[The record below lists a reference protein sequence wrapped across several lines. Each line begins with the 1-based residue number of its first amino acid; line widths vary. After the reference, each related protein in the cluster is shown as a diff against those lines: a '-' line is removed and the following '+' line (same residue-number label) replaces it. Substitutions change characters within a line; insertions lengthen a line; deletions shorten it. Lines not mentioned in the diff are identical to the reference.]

1 MAKKET
7 TKKEEVKKDVAAE
20 KITTDVKSEA
30 KSSNKKKVSS
40 GILYVESTF
49 NNTKVSL
56 TDNNGNVLMWSTSG
70 SLGFKGAKKGTPFA
84 AAKIGETLGQ
94 KAFDLGLKEISVIV
108 KGVGSG
114 RESAIRGFVTKGF
127 TINSIKDAT
136 PVPHNGPKPK
146 KPRRV

>member
-1 MAKKET
+1 MGKVKIAKTEED
-7 TKKEEVKKDVAAE
+7 KKVAA
-20 KITTDVKSEA
+20 TEA
-30 KSSNKKKVSS
+30 KVEAKILSKKKISS

-56 TDNNGNVLMWSTSG
+56 TDEKGNVIMWSTSG
-70 SLGFKGAKKGTPFA
+70 SLGFRGAKKGTPFA
-84 AAKIGETLGQ
+84 AAKIGEMLGQ
-94 KAFDLGLKEISVIV
+94 KAFDMGLKEISVVV

-114 RESAIRGFVTKGF
+114 RESAIRGFITKGF
-127 TINSIKDAT
+127 TINAIKDVT

>member
-1 MAKKET
+1 MGKKRI
-7 TKKEEVKKDVAAE
+7 VKTEGEKGAE
-20 KITTDVKSEA
+20 ALNKAEA
-30 KSSNKKKVSS
+30 KIASKRKISS

-56 TDNNGNVLMWSTSG
+56 TDDNGNVLMWSSSG

-114 RESAIRGFVTKGF
+114 RESAIRGFITKGF
-127 TINSIKDAT
+127 VINSIKDAT

-146 KPRRV
+146 K

>member
-1 MAKKET
+1 MAKKVITKTDEEKKVAGET
-7 TKKEEVKKDVAAE
+7 KVETKASA
-20 KITTDVKSEA
+20 
-30 KSSNKKKVSS
+30 KKKISS

-56 TDNNGNVLMWSTSG
+56 TDVKGNVIMWSSSG
-70 SLGFKGAKKGTPFA
+70 SLGFRGAKKGTPFA
-84 AAKIGETLGQ
+84 AAKIGETLGA
-94 KAFDLGLKEISVIV
+94 KAFDLGLKEIDVVV

-114 RESAIRGFVTKGF
+114 RESAIRGFITKGF
-127 TINSIKDAT
+127 TINSIKDTT

>member
-1 MAKKET
+1 MGKKRI
-7 TKKEEVKKDVAAE
+7 VKTEGEKGASAE
-20 KITTDVKSEA
+20 SKVEA
-30 KSSNKKKVSS
+30 KVSSKKKIAS

-56 TDNNGNVLMWSTSG
+56 TDDSGNVLMWSTSG

-94 KAFDLGLKEISVIV
+94 KAFDLGLKEIAVVV

-127 TINSIKDAT
+127 IIKSIRDTT

>member
-1 MAKKET
+1 MPKKIVTKTEDAKEVAPE
-7 TKKEEVKKDVAAE
+7 KKV
-20 KITTDVKSEA
+20 EA
-30 KSSNKKKVSS
+30 KAVSKKKVAA

-49 NNTKVSL
+49 NNTKVTL
-56 TDNNGNVLMWSTSG
+56 TDNAGNVLLWSSSG
-70 SLGFKGAKKGTPFA
+70 ALGFKGAKKGTPFA
-84 AAKIGETLGQ
+84 AAKVGETLGQ
-94 KAFDLGLKEISVIV
+94 KAFDLGLKEIAVVV

-127 TINSIKDAT
+127 VINSIKDTT

>member
-1 MAKKET
+1 MAKNT
-7 TKKEEVKKDVAAE
+7 TVKTGEEKAVTEKK
-20 KITTDVKSEA
+20 VKSG
-30 KSSNKKKVSS
+30 SKKRIDS
-40 GILYVESTF
+40 GVLYVESTF

-56 TDNNGNVLMWSTSG
+56 TDNSGNVLMWSSSG

-94 KAFDLGLKEISVIV
+94 KAFDMGLKEINVVV

-114 RESAIRGFVTKGF
+114 RESAIRGFTTKGF
-127 TINSIKDAT
+127 IINSIKDTT

>member
-1 MAKKET
+1 MAKKIVEKTEEAAVKAATPET
-7 TKKEEVKKDVAAE
+7 KAETKA
-20 KITTDVKSEA
+20 SA
-30 KSSNKKKVSS
+30 KRKLGAGV
-40 GILYVESTF
+40 LYVESTF

-56 TDNNGNVLMWSTSG
+56 TDEKGNVVMWATSG

-94 KAFDLGLKEISVIV
+94 KAFDLGLKEIDVIV

-114 RESAIRGFVTKGF
+114 RESAIRGFITKGF
-127 TINSIKDAT
+127 TIKSIRDTT

>member
-1 MAKKET
+1 MGKKRIVKTNDESVGNSNKPET
-7 TKKEEVKKDVAAE
+7 KA
-20 KITTDVKSEA
+20 
-30 KSSNKKKVSS
+30 SSKKKVEA

-49 NNTKVSL
+49 NNTKVSV
-56 TDNNGNVLMWSTSG
+56 TDIKGNVLMWSTSG
-70 SLGFKGAKKGTPFA
+70 TLGFKGAKKGTPFA

-94 KAFDLGLKEISVIV
+94 KAFDLGLKEIDVVV

-114 RESAIRGFVTKGF
+114 RESAIRGFITKGF
-127 TINSIKDAT
+127 TINSIKDTT

>member
-1 MAKKET
+1 MGKNKIVKTEDAVKPEAKET
-7 TKKEEVKKDVAAE
+7 KPEA
-20 KITTDVKSEA
+20 A
-30 KSSNKKKVSS
+30 KSSSKKKAIAYGV
-40 GILYVESTF
+40 LYVESTF

-56 TDNNGNVLMWSTSG
+56 TDKKGNVLLWSSSG

-84 AAKIGETLGQ
+84 AAKIGETLGL
-94 KAFDLGLKEISVIV
+94 KAFDLGLKEIDVVV

-114 RESAIRGFVTKGF
+114 RESAIRGFITKGF
-127 TINSIKDAT
+127 AINSIKDTT

>member
-1 MAKKET
+1 MGKVKIAKKEDGKENT
-7 TKKEEVKKDVAAE
+7 TAEIKAEVKSA
-20 KITTDVKSEA
+20 S
-30 KSSNKKKVSS
+30 KKRISS

-56 TDNNGNVLMWSTSG
+56 TDDSGNVLMWSSSG
-70 SLGFKGAKKGTPFA
+70 SLGFRGAKKGTPFA
-84 AAKIGETLGQ
+84 AAKIGEMLGQ

-114 RESAIRGFVTKGF
+114 RESAIRGFITKGF
-127 TINSIKDAT
+127 TINSIKDTT

>member
-1 MAKKET
+1 MAKKT
-7 TKKEEVKKDVAAE
+7 TEKTGEEKAVVATE
-20 KITTDVKSEA
+20 
-30 KSSNKKKVSS
+30 KKVTKS
-40 GILYVESTF
+40 GSKKRIDSGVLYVESTF

-56 TDNNGNVLMWSTSG
+56 TDNSGNVLMWSSSG

-94 KAFDLGLKEISVIV
+94 KAFDMGLKEINVVV

-114 RESAIRGFVTKGF
+114 RESAIRGFTTKGF
-127 TINSIKDAT
+127 IINSIKDTT

>member
-1 MAKKET
+1 MAKKIT
-7 TKKEEVKKDVAAE
+7 TKTEEGKVATPENKVEVKA
-20 KITTDVKSEA
+20 
-30 KSSNKKKVSS
+30 SSKKKVIST

-56 TDNNGNVLMWSTSG
+56 TDTNGNVLMWSSSG
-70 SLGFKGAKKGTPFA
+70 SLGFRGAKKGTPFA

-94 KAFDLGLKEISVIV
+94 KAFDLGLKEIDVVV

-114 RESAIRGFVTKGF
+114 RESAIRGFITKGF
-127 TINSIKDAT
+127 AINSIKDTT

>member
-1 MAKKET
+1 MAKKVI
-7 TKKEEVKKDVAAE
+7 TKTENAEEGKVAPAKAE
-20 KITTDVKSEA
+20 S
-30 KSSNKKKVSS
+30 KSSKKKTISS

-56 TDNNGNVLMWSTSG
+56 TDEKGNTLMWSSSG
-70 SLGFKGAKKGTPFA
+70 SLGFRGAKKGTPFA

-94 KAFDLGLKEISVIV
+94 KAFDMGLKEINVVV

-114 RESAIRGFVTKGF
+114 RESAIRGFITKGF
-127 TINSIKDAT
+127 TINSIKDTT